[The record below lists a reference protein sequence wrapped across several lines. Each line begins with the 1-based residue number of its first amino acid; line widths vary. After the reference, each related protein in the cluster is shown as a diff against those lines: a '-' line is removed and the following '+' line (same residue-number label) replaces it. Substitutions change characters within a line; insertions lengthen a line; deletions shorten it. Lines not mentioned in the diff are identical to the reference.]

1 MLSAYT
7 HGMMRWPLCLLACSV
22 AFALDP
28 DQSILQ
34 LLGKQSAGRI
44 LNRTSV
50 NTELDVVVALGDA
63 SGWWNPKTPLGVF
76 LQRRDQPGRI
86 FQIAVAN
93 GIYDADCFVR
103 VERATHTDVVIACHP
118 EKGGPGPH
126 RKFVYDIRAKALVK
140 RVDYS
145 SSPVERRVTLQ
156 YQPGQEP
163 PFRLLAG
170 RVETPLP
177 KQTPL
182 KQSTYEE
189 FALARP
195 EEAANGLPKKVAE
208 MNEKIGPTQIVAGT
222 RWFGKTFYDSEG
234 MTGVGGFGY
243 FDPATKAPVLYSP
256 REIRD
261 WSVKALLVEPD
272 AVWLGIAKRGEW
284 GDFGG
289 GILRF
294 DRSTQQV
301 TKIALREIVH
311 KIARSGPTL
320 VLDTEF
326 GAALFDGSKLIRRFF
341 VDETTDGRLRVA
353 EAIPSPTEAPGL
365 PVAQR

>member
-1 MLSAYT
+1 MT
-7 HGMMRWPLCLLACSV
+7 RWCLFLLASSA
-22 AFALDP
+22 AFAQDP
-28 DQSILQ
+28 DRSVLQ
-34 LLGKQSAGRI
+34 LLNKQNTARI
-44 LNRTSV
+44 LDRTQVSP
-50 NTELDVVVALGDA
+50 ELDVVVALSDPY
-63 SGWWNPKTPLGVF
+63 GWWSKTARLGVF
-76 LQRRDQPGRI
+76 LQRRDEPGLI
-86 FQIAVAN
+86 YQLAVAN
-93 GIYDADCFVR
+93 GIYDEDCLPR
-103 VERATHTDVVIACHP
+103 VERATETDVVISCQP
-118 EKGGPGPH
+118 EKGGRGAH

-145 SSPVERRVTLQ
+145 ASPVERRVTFK

-170 RVETPLP
+170 RVEMPSP
-177 KQTPL
+177 KQPPL
-182 KQSTYEE
+182 KQSTYDEY
-189 FALARP
+189 ALARP
-195 EEAANGLPKKVAE
+195 EAAARGLPQKVAE
-208 MNEKIGPTQIVAGT
+208 MNEEIGPTQIVAGT

-261 WSVKALLVEPD
+261 WSVTALLVEPD

-294 DRSTQQV
+294 DGSTQQV

-311 KIARSGPTL
+311 QIARSGSTL
-320 VLDTEF
+320 VLDTDF

-341 VDETTDGRLRVA
+341 VDETTDGRLRIA
-353 EAIPSPTEAPGL
+353 EAKPSPTEAPD
-365 PVAQR
+365 PPAAQR